1 MLMIRSENTTDRGK
15 GNIDALLAVSFKEI
29 AVHKPIEKITIKEIT
44 DKAGVIRPTFYNH
57 FQDKYELLEWIV
69 KQELILPM
77 VPLIKEKHIKEAV
90 TGSMNAVLSEKV
102 FYTNANKLSGQNSF
116 REILFNAVKEL
127 LLSFIGKE
135 EFEKNIPYKWLTA
148 DVLASFISE
157 WICYAVTQWIE
168 GGMKIPVDE
177 IVGTFIYISYHS
189 ILELMMP
196 TIE

>member
-1 MLMIRSENTTDRGK
+1 MMKSENTTDRGK

-77 VPLIKEKHIKEAV
+77 VPLIREKHIKEAV

-189 ILELMMP
+189 ILELMVP

>member
-1 MLMIRSENTTDRGK
+1 MMKSENTTDRGK

-189 ILELMMP
+189 ILELMVP

>member
-1 MLMIRSENTTDRGK
+1 MMKSEMTTDRGK

-189 ILELMMP
+189 ILELMVP

>member
-1 MLMIRSENTTDRGK
+1 MIKSEMTTDRGR
-15 GNIDALLAVSFKEI
+15 GNIDALLAASFKEI

-69 KQELILPM
+69 KQELIFPM
-77 VPLIKEKHIKEAV
+77 KPLIQGKHIKEAV
-90 TGSMNAVLSEKV
+90 TGSMNAMLSEKV

-116 REILFNAVKEL
+116 REILFIAVKEL
-127 LLSFIGKE
+127 LMDFIGKE

-148 DVLASFISE
+148 EVLASFISE
-157 WICYAVTQWIE
+157 WICYAITQWIE

-189 ILELMMP
+189 ILELMVP
-196 TIE
+196 TID

>member
-1 MLMIRSENTTDRGK
+1 MIRSENTTDRGK

-116 REILFNAVKEL
+116 REILFMAVKEL
-127 LLSFIGKE
+127 LMDFIGKE
-135 EFEKNIPYKWLTA
+135 EFERNIPYKWLTA
-148 DVLASFISE
+148 EVLASFISE
-157 WICYAVTQWIE
+157 WICYAITQWIE

-189 ILELMMP
+189 ILELMVP

>member
-1 MLMIRSENTTDRGK
+1 MIRSENTTDRGK

-189 ILELMMP
+189 ILELMVP

>member
-1 MLMIRSENTTDRGK
+1 MIRSENTTDRGK

>member
-189 ILELMMP
+189 ILELMVP